1 LYVINADHTA
11 SVSLLM
17 HQLSLSQRVKG
28 EIESAKQ
35 ITTRLNEQ
43 RAKVQAQIDLLKQI
57 TKEVWI
63 RDIQ

>member
-1 LYVINADHTA
+1 
-11 SVSLLM
+11 M
-17 HQLSLSQRVKG
+17 RQLSLSQRVKS

-57 TKEVWI
+57 TKEVCT
-63 RDIQ
+63 RDVQ